1 MLICLDIVAI
11 LAEKMECQKL
21 LGNRIFLSEPFAD
34 LLEVQKQQIKVIL
47 HKHKEPVTTLAVD
60 AWVYEILG
68 SLILSQQ
75 GFIRSF
81 SFGAPD

>member
-47 HKHKEPVTTLAVD
+47 HKHKELLPGYD
-60 AWVYEILG
+60 SCG
-68 SLILSQQ
+68 
-75 GFIRSF
+75 
-81 SFGAPD
+81 